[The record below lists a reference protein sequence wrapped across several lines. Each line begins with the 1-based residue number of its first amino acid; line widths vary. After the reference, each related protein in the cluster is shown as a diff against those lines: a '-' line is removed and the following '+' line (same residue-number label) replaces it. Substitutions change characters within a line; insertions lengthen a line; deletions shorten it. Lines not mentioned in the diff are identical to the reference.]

1 MKKFFVA
8 IVLSIIFFLVI
19 FHEKIFEKYVIYKLS
34 NWVKKE
40 ISFDEFNFKYPNKIK
55 IKGIS
60 IINSNPTYYDNI
72 FESELISIDI
82 DLKTYFLE
90 DLVIINDLKIDK
102 PIFYLE
108 LIVKKSKVDKNID
121 GTEKIIFNDNIGV
134 AKKISENLPDKV
146 WPLKKRDINFLIL
159 KSSIYN
165 GKTFINISSI
175 KEPSFISLSNF
186 EFSKIGNQKG
196 FQHYKDVLKIIF
208 FDIFGRES
216 DPIKKKILQDAY
228 KLN

>member
-1 MKKFFVA
+1 M
-8 IVLSIIFFLVI
+8 IL
-19 FHEKIFEKYVIYKLS
+19 HEKIFEKYIIYKLS
-34 NWVKKE
+34 NCVNKDV
-40 ISFDEFNFKYPNKIK
+40 SFDEFNFEYPNLIR

-60 IINSNPTYYDNI
+60 IINSNPTYYNNI
-72 FESELISIDI
+72 FETEFISIDI
-82 DLKTYFLE
+82 DLKTYLFE

-108 LIVKKSKVDKNID
+108 LIVKKLKVDKNID
-121 GTEKIIFNDNIGV
+121 ETEKIIFNDNIGV

-165 GKTFINISSI
+165 GKAFINISSI
-175 KEPSFISLSNF
+175 EEPSLISLSNF
-186 EFSKIGNQKG
+186 EFSKIGNHKG
-196 FQHYKDVLKIIF
+196 FQHYKDVFKIIF
-208 FDIFGRES
+208 FDIFAREP
-216 DPIKKKILQDAY
+216 DLIKKKILKDAY

>member
-1 MKKFFVA
+1 MKKIFGA
-8 IVLSIIFFLVI
+8 LILLIIFFSVI
-19 FHEKIFEKYVIYKLS
+19 LHEKIFEKYIIYKLS
-34 NWVKKE
+34 NWVKKD
-40 ISFDEFNFKYPNKIK
+40 ISFDEIHFMYPNRIK

-60 IINSNPTYYDNI
+60 IINPNPTYYDNI

-102 PIFYLE
+102 PTFYLE

-146 WPLKKRDINFLIL
+146 WPPKKRDINFLIL

-165 GKTFINISSI
+165 GRHLSI
-175 KEPSFISLSNF
+175 YPRLKNSRLSVCQILSFQNWKS
-186 EFSKIGNQKG
+186 KG
-196 FQHYKDVLKIIF
+196 FQHYKDALKIIF
-208 FDIFGRES
+208 LY
-216 DPIKKKILQDAY
+216 LQRI
-228 KLN
+228 

>member
-1 MKKFFVA
+1 MKKIFGA
-8 IVLSIIFFLVI
+8 IVLSIIFFSVI
-19 FHEKIFEKYVIYKLS
+19 FHEKIFEKYIIYKLS
-34 NWVKKE
+34 NWVKKD
-40 ISFDEFNFKYPNKIK
+40 ISFDEFNFKYPNVIK
-55 IKGIS
+55 INGIS
-60 IINSNPTYYDNI
+60 VINSNPTYYDNI
-72 FESELISIDI
+72 FESELIYIDI
-82 DLKTYFLE
+82 DLKTYFLD

-102 PIFYLE
+102 PTFYLE
-108 LIVKKSKVDKNID
+108 LIVEKSKVDKNID

-146 WPLKKRDINFLIL
+146 WPPKKRDINFLIL

-175 KEPSFISLSNF
+175 EEPSFISLSNF

-196 FQHYKDVLKIIF
+196 FQHYKDALKIIF

>member
-1 MKKFFVA
+1 MKKIFGA
-8 IVLSIIFFLVI
+8 LILLIIFFSLI
-19 FHEKIFEKYVIYKLS
+19 LHEKIFEKYISYKLS
-34 NWVKKE
+34 NWVKKD
-40 ISFDEFNFKYPNKIK
+40 ISFDEINFMYPNRIK

-60 IINSNPTYYDNI
+60 IINPNPTYYDNI

-102 PIFYLE
+102 PTFYLE

-175 KEPSFISLSNF
+175 EEPSFISLSNF